1 MRASI
6 NQVDFEIINSS
17 LETPIMN
24 PDSSMNK
31 LEWGMLILLS
41 VLWGG
46 SFFFMK
52 VALTDLPTLT
62 IVFNRVFIAA
72 LALFVFLKITNV
84 SLPRGSKVWRAFFIM
99 GFINNL
105 VPFSLLV
112 WGMTQIAS
120 GLAAILNATTPVFTI
135 LVAHFLTSD
144 ERISP
149 NKIVG
154 VLLGLIGVAVLVGIE
169 ALGGIDAS
177 ILAMLACIGA
187 AFSYALAAIFGRQF
201 KALNIQPVAGA
212 FGQVSA
218 SSLLLLPVII
228 VIDTPWVLSMPG
240 LNTWFSLLALGIG
253 STALAYVLY
262 FRILA
267 TASATNLALVTLL
280 VPVSAILLG
289 WLILDE
295 TLATNHLA
303 GMALI
308 TAGLLAIDGRL
319 WPGKKALQQ

>member
-1 MRASI
+1 
-6 NQVDFEIINSS
+6 
-17 LETPIMN
+17 
-24 PDSSMNK
+24 
-31 LEWGMLILLS
+31 MLILLS

-52 VALTDLPTLT
+52 VALTDLPTFT
-62 IVFNRVFIAA
+62 IVFSRVCIAA
-72 LALFVFLKITNV
+72 LALFVLMKAMKIN
-84 SLPRGSKVWRAFFIM
+84 LPRSLKVWRAFFIM

-135 LVAHFLTSD
+135 LVAHFVTSD
-144 ERISP
+144 ERISS

-154 VLLGLIGVAVLVGIE
+154 VLLGLIGVAVLIGID
-169 ALGGIDAS
+169 ALGGFDAS
-177 ILAMLACIGA
+177 ILAMLACLGA
-187 AFSYALAAIFGRQF
+187 AFSYALAAIFGRKF
-201 KALNIQPVAGA
+201 RELNLQPVAGA

-218 SSLLLLPVII
+218 SSLLLLPV
-228 VIDTPWVLSMPG
+228 VLAIDSPWLLSMPG
-240 LNTWFSLLALGIG
+240 VNTWLSLIALGIG

-267 TASATNLALVTLL
+267 TAGATNIALVTLL
-280 VPVSAILLG
+280 VPISAIFLG
-289 WLILDE
+289 WSILDE
-295 TLATNHLA
+295 TLSANHFI

-308 TAGLLAIDGRL
+308 AFGLLAIDGRL
-319 WPGKKALQQ
+319 WPGRKVA